1 MILTLF
7 NAFKVKEL
15 RNRLLFVLGAFTVFV
30 FGLHVSVPG
39 IDRAQMERIFS
50 QGGLLGLLD
59 VFTGGALK
67 KFSIFAMGITPY
79 INASIIMSLMNVV
92 IPKLEDLQKKEGEHG
107 RRVIARYTRYLTIAL
122 ALVQGIGLTVWLKN
136 LGVFAHVT
144 PILYVRT
151 ILTLVGGTAFLM
163 WLGEQISDRGIG
175 NGVSLLIFCG
185 IVARMPN
192 DAAQTIELYRA
203 GIVGMLNVLI
213 FFAIAA
219 AVVAG
224 IVFIQQSERR
234 IQVQYTKRIVGRKM
248 YGGGSTFLPLKLNHA
263 GVIPI
268 IFAISVLLFFPTM
281 AQFFPDPRFQAW
293 ANGFSGT
300 IYYNI
305 ILALLVI
312 FFTYFYTAVTFNPN
326 DVADNMKKYGGFV
339 PGIRP
344 GKPTAEYI
352 DKIITRI
359 TLVGALFLAAIAV
372 LPSYVMQTTN
382 ITSFYLGGTSIL
394 IVVGVALDTVSQLEA
409 QMLMRHYEGFL
420 K

>member
-1 MILTLF
+1 MILTLI
-7 NAFKVKEL
+7 NAMKVKEL
-15 RNRLLFVLGAFTVFV
+15 RNRMLFVLGAFTVFV

-39 IDRAQMERIFS
+39 IDREAMRRLFE

-107 RRVIARYTRYLTIAL
+107 RRIIARYTRYLTVAL
-122 ALVQGIGLTVWLKN
+122 AMVQAIGLTLWLKN
-136 LGVFAHVT
+136 MGVFSHVDM
-144 PILYVRT
+144 ILYART
-151 ILTLVGGTAFLM
+151 VLTLVGGTAFLM

-175 NGVSLLIFCG
+175 NGVSLIIFCG

-192 DAAQTIELYRA
+192 DAARTIALYKA
-203 GIVGMLNVLI
+203 DVIGLFNVLL
-213 FFAIAA
+213 FFVIAV

-224 IVFIQQSERR
+224 IVYIQQSERR

-268 IFAISVLLFFPTM
+268 IFAISVLLFPPTL
-281 AQFFPDPRFQAW
+281 AQFLPAMHGW
-293 ANGFSGT
+293 ANSFAGSW
-300 IYYNI
+300 YYNVS
-305 ILALLVI
+305 LALLVI
-312 FFTYFYTAVTFNPN
+312 FFTYFYTAVTFKP
-326 DVADNMKKYGGFV
+326 DEVADNMKKYGGFV

-344 GKPTAEYI
+344 GRPTAEYLDRI
-352 DKIITRI
+352 LTRI

-372 LPSYVMQTTN
+372 LPSYVMKTTG
-382 ITSFYLGGTSIL
+382 ISSFYLGGTSIL
-394 IVVGVALDTVSQLEA
+394 IVVGVALDTVGQIEA

>member
-1 MILTLF
+1 MILTLI
-7 NAFKVKEL
+7 NAMKVKDL
-15 RNRLLFVLGAFTVFV
+15 RNRMLFVLGAFTVFV

-39 IDRAQMERIFS
+39 IDRAQMERLFS

-92 IPKLEDLQKKEGEHG
+92 IPRLEDLQKKEGAHG
-107 RRVIARYTRYLTIAL
+107 RRILARYTRYLTIAL
-122 ALVQGIGLTVWLKN
+122 AVVQAVGLTMWLKN
-136 LGVFAHVT
+136 MGVFAHVDM
-144 PILYVRT
+144 IIFIRT
-151 ILTLVGGTAFLM
+151 VLTLVGGTAFLM

-175 NGVSLLIFCG
+175 NGVSLIIFCG

-192 DAAQTIELYRA
+192 DVARTVSLYIADVIGLFNMILFFTIA
-203 GIVGMLNVLI
+203 V
-213 FFAIAA
+213 

-268 IFAISVLLFFPTM
+268 IFAISVLLFPPTL
-281 AQFFPDPRFQAW
+281 AQFIPSLSGL
-293 ANGFSGT
+293 ANTFTGSL
-300 IYYNI
+300 YYNVS
-305 ILALLVI
+305 LALLVI
-312 FFTYFYTAVTFNPN
+312 FFTYFYTAITFKP
-326 DVADNMKKYGGFV
+326 DEVADNMKKYGGFV

-344 GKPTAEYI
+344 GRPTAEYLDRI
-352 DKIITRI
+352 LTRL

-372 LPSYVMQTTN
+372 LPSYVMHATN
-382 ITSFYLGGTSIL
+382 ISSFYLGGTSIL
-394 IVVGVALDTVSQLEA
+394 IVVGVALDTVGQIES

>member
-1 MILTLF
+1 MILTII
-7 NAFKVKEL
+7 NAMKVKEL
-15 RNRLLFVLGAFTVFV
+15 RNRMIFVLVAFAVFV

-39 IDRAQMERIFS
+39 IDRQKMLDLFN

-79 INASIIMSLMNVV
+79 INASIIMSLMGVV
-92 IPKLEDLQKKEGEHG
+92 IPKLEELQKKEGEHG

-122 ALVQGIGLTVWLKN
+122 GSVQAVGLTLWLKN
-136 LGVFAHVT
+136 LGVFAHVD
-144 PILYVRT
+144 PVLYMRT
-151 ILTLVGGTAFLM
+151 IVTLVAGTAFLM

-175 NGVSLLIFCG
+175 NGVSLIIFCG

-192 DAAQTIELYRA
+192 DVARTMALYRA
-203 GIVGMLNVLI
+203 DAIGLFNVLV
-213 FFAIAA
+213 FFAIAVG
-219 AVVAG
+219 VVAG
-224 IVFIQQSERR
+224 IVYIQQSDRR

-268 IFAISVLLFFPTM
+268 IFAISVLLFPPTL
-281 AQFFPDPRFQAW
+281 AQFFPAMRGW
-293 ANGFSGT
+293 ANSFTGSA
-300 IYYNI
+300 YYNI
-305 ILALLVI
+305 ALAVLVI

-326 DVADNMKKYGGFV
+326 EVADNMKKYGGFV

-344 GKPTAEYI
+344 GRPTAEYLDRI
-352 DKIITRI
+352 LTRI

-372 LPSYVMQTTN
+372 LPSYVMHATN

-394 IVVGVALDTVSQLEA
+394 IVVGVALDTVGQIEA